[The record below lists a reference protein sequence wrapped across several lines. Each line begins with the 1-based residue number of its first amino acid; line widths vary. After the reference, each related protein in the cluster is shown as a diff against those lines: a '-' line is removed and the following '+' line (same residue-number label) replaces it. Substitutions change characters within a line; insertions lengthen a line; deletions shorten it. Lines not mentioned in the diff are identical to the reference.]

1 MKIRGEKLIFGQLY
15 LILYIRTLTYFIPTL
30 SILNY
35 LSDIIN
41 IILFFFLIYHL
52 IRNPLTINRQ
62 FVIGFILFLLLF
74 DTISFLFEGQNII
87 LFLWGIRNQYRF
99 ILFFGAAIFFLKKKD
114 IPKVFSI
121 FYGCFIVNMFIV
133 TCEFVA
139 GYRRDFLGGTFGME
153 HNCNGIINVFLCI
166 MVSYAIWGWLYK
178 VVLTKKACVILF
190 GSIYWATLAE
200 LKIFFIEIIIIFV
213 LALLLARIKSTKKI
227 CCVFFGS
234 FIICFGIVILT
245 FIYPEQIEYLLE
257 YGLMGYLRNV
267 NLGIHGFGRLS
278 AIPITNKVFFQDSIK
293 KMIFGIG
300 TGNAEFMMVGKIN
313 LLSEF
318 YKQYSDY
325 AYNCYLYAFIYIER
339 GILGLIWH
347 IVLFAKTIILSYKY
361 RKKNLND
368 RIWYDIAIC
377 TTFCF
382 LIMCVYDSSLRVSTS
397 GLLVF
402 LILGVPYIVSNQQ

>member
-15 LILYIRTLTYFIPTL
+15 LILYIRTLTYFIPAL
-30 SILNY
+30 SIMNY
-35 LSDIIN
+35 FSDIIN
-41 IILFFFLIYHL
+41 LILLFLLIYNL
-52 IRNPLTINRQ
+52 IKNPLTVNRQ
-62 FVIGFILFLLLF
+62 FIIGFTLCLLLF
-74 DTISFLFEGQNII
+74 DIISFLFEGQNLI
-87 LFLWGIRNQYRF
+87 LFLWGVRNQYRF
-99 ILFFGAAIFFLKKKD
+99 ILFFVAAIFFMKKND
-114 IPKVFSI
+114 VPKVFSV
-121 FYGCFIVNMFIV
+121 FYSCFIINIFVVTFEFIV
-133 TCEFVA
+133 

-153 HNCNGIINVFLCI
+153 HNCNGIVNVFLCI
-166 MVSYAIWGWLYK
+166 MVSYAIWGWVYK
-178 VVLTKKACVILF
+178 QVRAKKACIILF

-200 LKIFFIEIIIIFV
+200 LKIFFIEIMIIFALV
-213 LALLLARIKSTKKI
+213 LLLAKIKSSKKI
-227 CCVFFGS
+227 SCVLFGS
-234 FIICFGIVILT
+234 LIICSGIVILT
-245 FIYPEQIEYLLE
+245 LVYPEQIEYLLK
-257 YGLMGYLRNV
+257 YGLIGYLRNV

-278 AIPITNKVFFQDSIK
+278 AIPITNKVFFQDSIR

-313 LLSEF
+313 FLSEF

-361 RKKNLND
+361 RKKNLDD

-382 LIMCVYDSSLRVSTS
+382 LIMCIYDSALRVSTS
-397 GLLVF
+397 GLLAF
-402 LILGVPYIVSNQQ
+402 LILGVPYIVSNK